1 MKLFNEILGELL
13 GSYSAAFYISY
24 FIFTFLGVL
33 ISLRIHAF
41 QRDKDSKKTPFKFSW
56 KFLVQDNLIRLI
68 TSMATVFV
76 VIRLGSELLYIA
88 PSYGM
93 AVVMGISFDQILIQL
108 QKIELKARE

>member
-1 MKLFNEILGELL
+1 MKLFNEILVELL

-33 ISLRIHAF
+33 ISLRLHAF

-56 KFLVQDNLIRLI
+56 KFLVQDNLIRII

-76 VIRLGSELLYIA
+76 VIRLGSELLDIT
-88 PSYGM
+88 PSYVM
-93 AVVMGISFDQILIQL
+93 AVIMGISFDQILIQL
-108 QKIELKARE
+108 QKLELKARE